1 MDLLQIITKLINAP
15 VLYAIAGIG
24 VIIGSVYTICD
35 ELIEFHRM
43 KRKGIPC
50 RSIKQVGLYTV
61 AFIGAAAMGVLSM
74 IRYLNLGGF
83 V

>member
-24 VIIGSVYTICD
+24 VIIGSIYTIID
-35 ELIEFHRM
+35 ELIEFHRT
-43 KRKGIPC
+43 KRKGTPHGN
-50 RSIKQVGLYTV
+50 IKQVGLYT
-61 AFIGAAAMGVLSM
+61 ATFIVAAAIGILSM
-74 IRYLNLGGF
+74 FRYLDLGGF